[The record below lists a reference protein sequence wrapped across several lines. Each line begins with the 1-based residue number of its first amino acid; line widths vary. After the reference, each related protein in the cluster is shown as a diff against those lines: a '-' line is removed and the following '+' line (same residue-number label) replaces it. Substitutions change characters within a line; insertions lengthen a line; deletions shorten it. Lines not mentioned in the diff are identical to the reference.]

1 MAGPRLSRRFVLISA
16 AVFGAVSC
24 LSLTVQGAPSP
35 DAIAVP
41 KPIDP
46 PDNMDGDAAAFWL
59 ARRCVE
65 GGEDARPALIAALD
79 RMGWGVKDR
88 KGNLLR
94 SPEGVATT
102 GLAMRDYEIES
113 LFWNTDLAPSL
124 RLITFSRALAVTLP
138 TADPEDL
145 AQGLL
150 DALRAGAESSEPRRR
165 FWARF
170 VIGLGM
176 AQDGIDLS
184 GPGDPLLAPVDPKAM
199 HGLMPQVPEGFAEAA
214 ENASDA
220 EKIQM
225 GMAMAAAMMQ
235 QGGGSFA
242 EMMAATM
249 PKPMWALDDPVLG
262 SSPRSSEVS
271 GEAPPA
277 SVDDRIQEAQ
287 SEMLTLMQEA
297 SGGDSAASEAASRRM
312 VELQTRINSLQE
324 VNQIS
329 NYRNMAKATDPDFED
344 EDEVDDGEARF
355 MAEHR
360 ATPLSVLQVAL
371 LTHVIVADILGDP
384 AAAKTGMGQSSAGPQ
399 FATASIFPISWLQLA
414 QAAPAGGPPTTFA
427 GQISAAGADMWATGW
442 GTYTNAVLDVHMPDS
457 KFADRVGKA
466 NAIMG
471 WLKTVIML
479 AQNKIRIELEDE
491 PLIRTKTRAA
501 GQQRRAKCVVEID
514 FPKTPDAVKA
524 IRGIMNIASID
535 LQVLDGGPVSGAKV
549 TWRLTEG
556 SYNGKYQTASGGKTY
571 RPDLAIVQFAK
582 MAEGA
587 AANSAYV
594 SYSNDRGEA
603 FITIEGTPQRK
614 SLPQNVREKQRR
626 AAIAVEVNMKVGN
639 LMQDLNDA
647 LGVAGIKGAPGV
659 LGVVTMISEMI
670 QRSSLFFQR
679 GRVFQVID
687 WVVPAWEGDIVITVK
702 GSGSKTEKGEKGG
715 PDVRYEWSMNRAMEA
730 HVQTPEWEQD
740 EAHESGV
747 TSSDRVRLEIAND
760 SKRYNVNDFSAQTSR
775 DVEAAFTAEGPVEI
789 QPKSGGGPAW
799 PSRAEPSGFATLTT
813 WPETDPPKYV
823 FSTEPSFFAKAL
835 VFNYERN
842 KGRTRTETNVQT
854 YSLMGGVYPA
864 ELSEVGTWDPAE
876 MTITG
881 HKTIEARGSL
891 PHVPAFDVVIQ
902 FAYTLRYTAPPPE
915 NAR

>member
-1 MAGPRLSRRFVLISA
+1 MEV
-16 AVFGAVSC
+16 
-24 LSLTVQGAPSP
+24 
-35 DAIAVP
+35 
-41 KPIDP
+41 
-46 PDNMDGDAAAFWL
+46 PDNMSGDAAAIWL

-65 GGEDARPALIAALD
+65 GGEDARPALVTALD

-94 SPEGVATT
+94 SPDGAAPT
-102 GLAMRDYEIES
+102 GLALRDYEIES

-124 RLITFSRALAVTLP
+124 RLITVARALAVTLP
-138 TADPEDL
+138 TADPEEL
-145 AQGLL
+145 AQGLV
-150 DALRAGAESSEPRRR
+150 DALRAGAESSDPRRR

-170 VIGLGM
+170 IIGLGM
-176 AQDGIDLS
+176 AQDGSDLS
-184 GPGDPLLAPVDPKAM
+184 TAGDSLVLPVDPGAAR
-199 HGLMPQVPEGFAEAA
+199 GLMPQMPEGFTQAA
-214 ENASDA
+214 ENASEA
-220 EKIQM
+220 EKIQI

-235 QGGGSFA
+235 QGGGNI
-242 EMMAATM
+242 AALMEASM
-249 PKPMWALDDPVLG
+249 PKPTWELDDPVLG
-262 SSPRSSEVS
+262 SSPRAAEESDGDGS
-271 GEAPPA
+271 A
-277 SVDDRIQEAQ
+277 SVDERMQAAQ
-287 SEMLTLMQEA
+287 SELMVLMQKMA
-297 SGGDSAASEAASRRM
+297 GGDSSESEAARRRM
-312 VELQTRINSLQE
+312 AELQSRISSLQE
-324 VNQIS
+324 VNLIS

-344 EDEVDDGEARF
+344 EDGEDDGEARF

-384 AAAKTGMGQSSAGPQ
+384 AAAKTGMDAAPAEPR
-399 FATASIFPISWLQLA
+399 FATASIFPLSLWQLA
-414 QAAPAGGPPTTFA
+414 QAAPAGGPPTTFS
-427 GQISAAGADMWATGW
+427 GQLSSAGADMWATGW
-442 GTYTNAVLDVHMPDS
+442 GTYTNAVLDAHMPDS

-479 AQNKIRIELEDE
+479 AQNKIRIELENE

-524 IRGIMNIASID
+524 MRGIMNIASID

-582 MAEGA
+582 LAEGS

-594 SYSNDRGEA
+594 SYSNDKGEA
-603 FITIEGTPQRK
+603 FITVEGTPQRK

-647 LGVAGIKGAPGV
+647 LGAAGTKGAPGV

-687 WVVPAWEGDIVITVK
+687 WAVPAWEGDIVITVK
-702 GSGSKTEKGEKGG
+702 GSGSKNEKGEKGG
-715 PDVRYEWSMNRAMEA
+715 PDVRYEWSMDRAMEA

-740 EAHESGV
+740 EAHERGV
-747 TSSDRVRLEIAND
+747 TSSDRLVLEVAND
-760 SKRYNVNDFSAQTSR
+760 TKRYKVNDFSAQTSR
-775 DVEAAFTAEGPVEI
+775 DVEAAFTAEGPIEI
-789 QPKSGGGPAW
+789 QPRSGGGPAW
-799 PSRAEPSGFATLTT
+799 PSRAEPSGFAALTT
-813 WPETDPPKYV
+813 WPETDPPKYI
-823 FSTEPSFFAKAL
+823 FSSEPSFFAKAL

-842 KGRTRTETNVQT
+842 KGRTHTETNVQT
-854 YSLMGGVYPA
+854 YSLMGGIYPA
-864 ELSEVGTWDPAE
+864 ELSDVGTWDPEA

-881 HKTIEARGSL
+881 NKTIEARGSL
-891 PHVPAFDVVIQ
+891 PHVPDFDVVIE